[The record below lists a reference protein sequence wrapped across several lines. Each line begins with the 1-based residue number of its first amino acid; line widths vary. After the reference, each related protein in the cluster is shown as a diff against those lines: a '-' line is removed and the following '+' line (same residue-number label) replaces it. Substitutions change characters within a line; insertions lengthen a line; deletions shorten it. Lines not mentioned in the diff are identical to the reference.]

1 MDIGQGDL
9 RCNYAAYALFA
20 VEPRRR
26 LPQAGRRLMVFSS
39 SDMDYEASLD
49 EVLDL
54 PFVGLSDHKRGRFV
68 EQSMSD
74 RTIAYLQP
82 HISRERLSGMTR
94 VRFRDYPQEVIR

>member
-1 MDIGQGDL
+1 MI
-9 RCNYAAYALFA
+9 
-20 VEPRRR
+20 
-26 LPQAGRRLMVFSS
+26 FSS

-54 PFVGLSDHKRGRFV
+54 PFVGLGEHKRGRFV